1 MKKIFLIKKKQV
13 SRNVCKLATA
23 LLNDSTLYNSHL
35 CIETSPLILSAAS
48 LLLASNLMGEQ
59 LLLGWTSVLACDLDS
74 DTVEKT
80 ACEIL
85 ATCALAQ
92 EFAKL

>member
-1 MKKIFLIKKKQV
+1 M

-35 CIETSPLILSAAS
+35 CVETPPLILSAGS
-48 LLLASNLMGEQ
+48 LLLASNLMDEQ
-59 LLLGWTSVLACDLDS
+59 LLSGWTSILAYDLDN
-74 DTVEKT
+74 DRIEKT

-92 EFAKL
+92 EFTKL